1 MPPAWQD
8 RDDTAC
14 RQMMKVETV
23 TLGVRYFLCKRQ
35 LWVKGCLT

>member
-1 MPPAWQD
+1 
-8 RDDTAC
+8 
-14 RQMMKVETV
+14 MKARAGDVYTV